1 MNLML
6 ILLGTGKK
14 VDLFF
19 SISDEVLKDQMC
31 ATCFIK
37 LTMLSQIHNN
47 NNKINKE
54 YIKSSD
60 EVNLC

>member
-6 ILLGTGKK
+6 FLLVTGKK
-14 VDLFF
+14 VDFIF
-19 SISDEVLKDQMC
+19 SISDEVLKEQMC
-31 ATCFIK
+31 ATCIIK

>member
-6 ILLGTGKK
+6 FLLGTGKK

-54 YIKSSD
+54 SIKSSD